1 MPVRPSTMVS
11 RLVALSSIIVIT
23 SFSLLSSTNA
33 NDAPPTP
40 LPEDQP
46 DYAKNS
52 IPVPSTVQLATETLT
67 ELLQTQTSQNKKLE
81 TKAEKN
87 KEKKADEE
95 ESDKTSTVGDSEKKE
110 AAPLGP
116 GGQEQQQQA
125 FKESYP
131 DSEED
136 KNLDFDGTE
145 LIKWINNNGGYIHQ
159 NVRIGLDP
167 TGNYR
172 GVFVKEWGEG
182 ESGVEGEIGGP
193 GGGIGDGDVICKIPW
208 KLLIKPKDYEYKQ
221 YWSCNAVQELYDQFL
236 LGEKSPFAPY
246 VKYLMNQ
253 PRGRIPSEWTAN
265 GKKLLRFVLGQKRF
279 KGGHM
284 QEGLPPNNFQ
294 KRYEDVWLDDCEGED
309 TPLARAAYY
318 QFTSRDEDTL
328 MVPFY
333 DMCNHSNDPKKLNTI
348 SAKPRRKGKPFIL
361 RATRDIAPGEQIF
374 ISYNRCNRCWFDPD
388 YTDCT
393 SWSHYGTSEIFDVFG
408 FVEDFPQTWSLPMI
422 LEDDDD
428 EDEDWDRL
436 TFCLDREDDGTL
448 WVTFGDN
455 YSEDYEDEVP
465 NEEEYEFL
473 SRTLARLHDI
483 GNTIKTNETIKE
495 EMPSYEWEMIWRY
508 EEALMTAISA
518 AILASDAEGTIYENW
533 DGGDSEDSSDDEDG
547 EVEVEYDD
555 EDEDEGF
562 NIDKDGVDHVQ
573 ERHDRTM
580 MDEL

>member
-1 MPVRPSTMVS
+1 
-11 RLVALSSIIVIT
+11 
-23 SFSLLSSTNA
+23 
-33 NDAPPTP
+33 
-40 LPEDQP
+40 
-46 DYAKNS
+46 
-52 IPVPSTVQLATETLT
+52 
-67 ELLQTQTSQNKKLE
+67 
-81 TKAEKN
+81 
-87 KEKKADEE
+87 
-95 ESDKTSTVGDSEKKE
+95 
-110 AAPLGP
+110 
-116 GGQEQQQQA
+116 
-125 FKESYP
+125 
-131 DSEED
+131 
-136 KNLDFDGTE
+136 
-145 LIKWINNNGGYIHQ
+145 
-159 NVRIGLDP
+159 
-167 TGNYR
+167 
-172 GVFVKEWGEG
+172 
-182 ESGVEGEIGGP
+182 
-193 GGGIGDGDVICKIPW
+193 
-208 KLLIKPKDYEYKQ
+208 
-221 YWSCNAVQELYDQFL
+221 
-236 LGEKSPFAPY
+236 
-246 VKYLMNQ
+246 
-253 PRGRIPSEWTAN
+253 
-265 GKKLLRFVLGQKRF
+265 
-279 KGGHM
+279 M

-455 YSEDYEDEVP
+455 YSEDYEDDVP